1 MQSFMLRGKKIKFGT
16 KNALFWFFGLEFERA
31 IVIFKISTSD
41 FVKKQ
46 CFMLK
51 GKILNLGPK
60 VPYFGNFELEIEKNI
75 VIFEISTFE
84 FVKMQSFMLHEKK
97 QFYDQNCL
105 S

>member
-1 MQSFMLRGKKIKFGT
+1 MFYVKGKNIKFGT
-16 KNALFWFFGLEFERA
+16 ER
-31 IVIFKISTSD
+31 
-41 FVKKQ
+41 
-46 CFMLK
+46 
-51 GKILNLGPK
+51 KILNL
-60 VPYFGNFELEIEKNI
+60 PYFGNFELEIEKSI